1 MNDREARREKIRA
14 RRARAFGSAKTAE
27 ELHAQLAFGRRC
39 DACGGPPRIKI
50 QSYVR
55 LDELM
60 ERQPDLCAAI
70 ASRNP
75 DGTGVPSFDSPH
87 GRLVKLGDVVAC
99 AKCQQSA
106 ERSAAHPPTGTGL
119 HPIVE
124 IDRGPGADRVVVSTI
139 GPTTSPDKGA
149 EETAKADR
157 ARAQLVGAAAAVRE
171 RRNSEEPHRAAQ
183 DAFPIYPVLPVND
196 GPLIVIPGGSGPAPI
211 LSIVP
216 TAKPGER

>member
-1 MNDREARREKIRA
+1 MNDREARRERIRA
-14 RRARAFGSAKTAE
+14 RRARAFGSATTPE
-27 ELHAQLAFGRRC
+27 ELHALLAFGRRC

-70 ASRNP
+70 AARNP

-87 GRLVKLGDVVAC
+87 GRLVKLGDLVAC

-124 IDRGPGADRVVVSTI
+124 IDRGPGAERVVVSTI
-139 GPTTSPDKGA
+139 GPVPGA
-149 EETAKADR
+149 DQEAEQSAKADR

-171 RRNSEEPHRAAQ
+171 RRNAEESHREAQ
-183 DAFPIYPVLPVND
+183 DTFPISPVRPLND
-196 GPLIVIPGGSGPAPI
+196 GPLIVLPGADSPDPA
-211 LSIVP
+211 
-216 TAKPGER
+216 TKPGER